1 MDIVQSVDEPRAWI
15 GCLGC
20 YNDGRLNGAWLDY
33 EAASDLTESGYTNGS
48 GECVKCGAE
57 EFVCFD
63 LENVPTVGRIHEL
76 SVVEFLRVCENVQTL
91 EEDLDSTEL
100 EAFYL
105 FVENEHGSLSVDLS
119 ELGDLVD
126 RFRDS
131 YRGYWESCEEFAEE
145 IYAETV
151 DLSALPSVLR
161 DCIDWQRVW
170 GSYLRFDF
178 WEESGHYFY
187 NS

>member
-1 MDIVQSVDEPRAWI
+1 MDTVQSVDEPRAWI

-57 EFVCFD
+57 EFVCMDTEGIPGFIANRD
-63 LENVPTVGRIHEL
+63 M
-76 SVVEFLRVCENVQTL
+76 SVVEFLQACETMQTVSSEL
-91 EEDLDSTEL
+91 TESEE
-100 EAFYL
+100 EAFYVML
-105 FVENEHGSLSVDLS
+105 DNEHESVLNDADYLL
-119 ELGDLVD
+119 E
-126 RFRDS
+126 RFRDC
-131 YRGYWESCEEFAEE
+131 YRGYYDSHRDFAEE
-145 IYAETV
+145 LYHETENMG
-151 DLSALPSVLR
+151 AMPSVLR
-161 DCIDWQRVW
+161 DCIDWDRVW
-170 GSYLRFDF
+170 SSYLRFDF